1 MVSSEVLTRGRY
13 RPMQIGATL
22 YVVGGEHRHRDPD
35 ERSLG
40 YVSLHPSWE
49 GGGGMRGTSP
59 CIRLSSGQIGWGG

>member
-1 MVSSEVLTRGRY
+1 MVSSEALTRGRWC
-13 RPMQIGATL
+13 PMQIGAAL
-22 YVVGGEHRHRDPD
+22 YVVGGEHRHRAPE

-59 CIRLSSGQIGWGG
+59 RIRLSSGQIGWVG

>member
-1 MVSSEVLTRGRY
+1 MVSSEALTRGWC

-40 YVSLHPSWE
+40 YVSFHPSWE
-49 GGGGMRGTSP
+49 GRGDEGHFALYSP
-59 CIRLSSGQIGWGG
+59 